1 MWRRRSTVSSD
12 WCDGL
17 ARLSHWLIR
26 PAVRGCPGD
35 PCFFRGEPAAARP
48 RAFHPGQPLPP
59 DIDDERLMQ
68 QRIYPQQWHNQH
80 IYPALDCPELEAD
93 MSLARA
99 NLAGLAGFIDGLD
112 QVLGNTDALP
122 DFLREVRLRAQ
133 RIRNIGW
140 NVAILAACKGSQ
152 DARDVLAKQLA
163 SRARALNA
171 DLFKTLAPVEDL
183 MLGLPEPEFERLM
196 QDPLLGEEDYR
207 LRHERRLQ
215 DQRLPVEAE
224 QLVIGLGTDGLHA
237 WGNLYN
243 DLVGKI
249 RLVIDGREMGLA
261 EASNLLSSPIRALR
275 REAFDAISAGW
286 EGEQE
291 TVAAILNALNGWRL
305 ELARQRGKQRVL
317 DALDLSCHQSH
328 IERTTLDTLMAETYN
343 ARGLGQ
349 RALGLMA
356 RQLGITDPGP
366 EDLFAPPPAAS
377 SREIPFEEAIEIIAA
392 AFARFDPEMGEFARM
407 MAEKGWID
415 AAPTPNRRTGA
426 YCTKFAEPV
435 EPRVFITYA
444 GTMDNV
450 ITLAHELGHAWHNWL
465 IRDLPMSQRSY
476 PMTLAETAS
485 IFAETL
491 VRSALFEQAQTPEQQ
506 QAIAWA
512 EADGAATFLVNIPAR
527 FDFEQALVAARGQGY
542 VSAQRL
548 KTMTDEAWG
557 RWYEESLVR
566 YHPLFWAAKAHFSI
580 AGLGFYNYPYLFG
593 YLFSLGVYQQ
603 LMSRQAAGETNV
615 AGAYRALLRDT
626 GRMSAEDL
634 VAKHLG
640 QDIREAAFWQ
650 GSMTL
655 VAAAVDR
662 FEQTCG

>member
-1 MWRRRSTVSSD
+1 
-12 WCDGL
+12 
-17 ARLSHWLIR
+17 
-26 PAVRGCPGD
+26 
-35 PCFFRGEPAAARP
+35 
-48 RAFHPGQPLPP
+48 
-59 DIDDERLMQ
+59 MQ
-68 QRIYPQQWHNQH
+68 QRVYPQQWQNQH
-80 IYPALDCPELEAD
+80 IYPSLDSSVLEAD

-99 NLAGLAGFIDGLD
+99 SLAELAVFIDGLGPLRD
-112 QVLGNTDALP
+112 QGAALQ
-122 DFLREVRLRAQ
+122 DGLRDGLREVRLRAR
-133 RIRNIGW
+133 RIREIGW
-140 NVAILAACKGSQ
+140 NIAVLAACTGSQ
-152 DARDVLAKQLA
+152 DARDPLAKQLA

-171 DLFKTLAPVEDL
+171 DLFKTLAPIEDL
-183 MLGLPEPEFERLM
+183 MLGLPEAEFGALM
-196 QDPLLGEEDYR
+196 QDPLLGEEEYR

-249 RLVIDGREMGLA
+249 RVQVAGQERGLA
-261 EASNLLSSPIRALR
+261 EASNLLSSPDRAQR
-275 REAFDAISAGW
+275 KEAFDAISAGW

-305 ELARQRGKQRVL
+305 ELARQRGKVRTL

-328 IERTTLDTLMAETYN
+328 IERATLDTLMRETWQ
-343 ARGLGQ
+343 ARHLGQ
-349 RALGLMA
+349 LALGLMA
-356 RQLGITDPGP
+356 RRLGIEELGP
-366 EDLFAPPPAAS
+366 EDLFAPPPAS
-377 SREIPFEEAIEIIAA
+377 SHRSIPFEEAIDIIAL
-392 AFARFDPEMGEFARM
+392 AFAGFDPEMGAFARM
-407 MAEKGWID
+407 MAECGWID

-426 YCTKFAEPV
+426 YCTKFADPV

-491 VRSALFEQAQTPEQQ
+491 VRSALFEQARSAEER

-527 FDFEQALVAARGQGY
+527 FDFEQALVAEREQGY
-542 VSAQRL
+542 VSSARL
-548 KTMTDEAWG
+548 KALTDEAWG
-557 RWYEESLVR
+557 RWYGKSLSR
-566 YHPLFWAAKAHFSI
+566 YHPMFWAAKAHFSI
-580 AGLGFYNYPYLFG
+580 AGFGFYNYPYLFG

-603 LMSRQAAGETNV
+603 LMSRKGAGEANV
-615 AGAYRALLRDT
+615 AEAYRALLRDT

-650 GSMTL
+650 GSLAL

-662 FEQTCG
+662 FEQTQS

>member
-1 MWRRRSTVSSD
+1 
-12 WCDGL
+12 
-17 ARLSHWLIR
+17 
-26 PAVRGCPGD
+26 
-35 PCFFRGEPAAARP
+35 
-48 RAFHPGQPLPP
+48 
-59 DIDDERLMQ
+59 
-68 QRIYPQQWHNQH
+68 
-80 IYPALDCPELEAD
+80 

-99 NLAGLAGFIDGLD
+99 SLAELSGFIEGLAGV
-112 QVLGNTDALP
+112 QGNQPARQ
-122 DFLREVRLRAQ
+122 DFLREVRLRAR
-133 RIRNIGW
+133 RIREIGW
-140 NVAILAACKGSQ
+140 NIAVLAACTGSQ
-152 DARDVLAKQLA
+152 DARDPLAKQLA

-171 DLFKTLAPVEDL
+171 DLFKTLAPIEDL
-183 MLGLPEPEFERLM
+183 MLGLPEAEFEQLM
-196 QDPLLGEEDYR
+196 QDPLLGEEEYR

-261 EASNLLSSPIRALR
+261 EASNLLSSPDRALR
-275 REAFDAISAGW
+275 KEAFDAISAGW

-305 ELARQRGKQRVL
+305 ELSRQRGKVRTL

-328 IERTTLDTLMAETYN
+328 IERATLDTLMQETWQ
-343 ARGLGQ
+343 ARHLGQ

-356 RQLGITDPGP
+356 RRLGIEELGP
-366 EDLFAPPPAAS
+366 EDLFAPPPAS
-377 SREIPFEEAIEIIAA
+377 SHRSIPFEEAIEIIAL
-392 AFARFDPEMGEFARM
+392 AFTGFDPEMGEFARM
-407 MAEKGWID
+407 MAERGWID

-426 YCTKFAEPV
+426 YCTKFADPV

-491 VRSALFEQAQTPEQQ
+491 VRSALFEQAQSAEER

-527 FDFEQALVAARGQGY
+527 FDFEQALVAEREQGY
-542 VSAQRL
+542 VSSARL
-548 KTMTDEAWG
+548 KALTDEAWG
-557 RWYEESLVR
+557 RWYEKSLSR
-566 YHPLFWAAKAHFSI
+566 YHPMFWAAKAHFSI
-580 AGLGFYNYPYLFG
+580 AGFGFYNYPYLFG

-603 LMSRQAAGETNV
+603 LISRQAAGEQDV
-615 AGAYRALLRDT
+615 AQAYRALLRDT
-626 GRMSAEDL
+626 GRMSAEEL
-634 VAKHLG
+634 VVKHLG

-650 GSMTL
+650 GSLAL
-655 VAAAVDR
+655 VAAVVDR
-662 FEQTCG
+662 FEQTLG

>member
-1 MWRRRSTVSSD
+1 
-12 WCDGL
+12 
-17 ARLSHWLIR
+17 
-26 PAVRGCPGD
+26 
-35 PCFFRGEPAAARP
+35 
-48 RAFHPGQPLPP
+48 
-59 DIDDERLMQ
+59 MQ
-68 QRIYPQQWHNQH
+68 QRVYPQQWQNQH
-80 IYPALDCPELEAD
+80 IYPSLDSSVLEAD

-99 NLAGLAGFIDGLD
+99 SLAELAVFIDGLGPLRD
-112 QVLGNTDALP
+112 QGAALQ
-122 DFLREVRLRAQ
+122 DGLRDGLREVRLRAR
-133 RIRNIGW
+133 RIREIGW
-140 NVAILAACKGSQ
+140 NIAVLAACTGSQ
-152 DARDVLAKQLA
+152 DARDPLAKQLA

-171 DLFKTLAPVEDL
+171 DLFKTLAPIEDL
-183 MLGLPEPEFERLM
+183 MLGLPEAEFGQLM
-196 QDPLLGEEDYR
+196 QDPLLGEEEYR

-249 RLVIDGREMGLA
+249 RVQVAGQERGLA
-261 EASNLLSSPIRALR
+261 EASNLLSSPDRAQR
-275 REAFDAISAGW
+275 KEAFDAISAGW

-305 ELARQRGKQRVL
+305 ELARQRGRVRTL

-328 IERTTLDTLMAETYN
+328 IERATLDTLMRETWQ
-343 ARGLGQ
+343 ARHLGQ

-356 RQLGITDPGP
+356 RRLGIEELGP
-366 EDLFAPPPAAS
+366 EDLFAPPPAS
-377 SREIPFEEAIEIIAA
+377 SHRSIPFEEAIEIIAL
-392 AFARFDPEMGEFARM
+392 AFAGFDPEMGAFARM
-407 MAEKGWID
+407 MAERGWID

-426 YCTKFAEPV
+426 YCTKFADPV

-491 VRSALFEQAQTPEQQ
+491 VRSALFEQARSAEER

-527 FDFEQALVAARGQGY
+527 FDFEQALVAEREQGY
-542 VSAQRL
+542 VSSARL
-548 KTMTDEAWG
+548 KALTDEAWG
-557 RWYEESLVR
+557 RWYEKSLGR
-566 YHPLFWAAKAHFSI
+566 YHPMFWAAKAHFSI
-580 AGLGFYNYPYLFG
+580 AGFGFYNYPYLFG

-603 LMSRQAAGETNV
+603 LMSRKGAGEANV
-615 AGAYRALLRDT
+615 AEAYRALLRDT

-650 GSMTL
+650 GSLAL

-662 FEQTCG
+662 FEQTQS

>member
-1 MWRRRSTVSSD
+1 
-12 WCDGL
+12 
-17 ARLSHWLIR
+17 
-26 PAVRGCPGD
+26 
-35 PCFFRGEPAAARP
+35 
-48 RAFHPGQPLPP
+48 
-59 DIDDERLMQ
+59 MQ
-68 QRIYPQQWHNQH
+68 QRVYPQQWQNQH
-80 IYPALDCPELEAD
+80 IYPSLDSSVLEAD

-99 NLAGLAGFIDGLD
+99 SLAELAVFIDGL
-112 QVLGNTDALP
+112 GPLP
-122 DFLREVRLRAQ
+122 DQGATLQDGLRDGLREVRLRAR
-133 RIRNIGW
+133 RIREIGW
-140 NVAILAACKGSQ
+140 NIAVLAACTGSQ
-152 DARDVLAKQLA
+152 DARDPLAKQLA

-171 DLFKTLAPVEDL
+171 DLFKTLAPIEDL
-183 MLGLPEPEFERLM
+183 MLGLPEAEFGALM
-196 QDPLLGEEDYR
+196 QDPLLGEEEYR

-249 RLVIDGREMGLA
+249 RVQVAGQERGLA
-261 EASNLLSSPIRALR
+261 EASNLLSSPDRAQR
-275 REAFDAISAGW
+275 KEAFDAISAGW

-305 ELARQRGKQRVL
+305 ELARQRGRVRTL

-328 IERTTLDTLMAETYN
+328 IERATLDTLMRETWQ
-343 ARGLGQ
+343 ARHLGQ

-356 RQLGITDPGP
+356 RRLGIEELGP
-366 EDLFAPPPAAS
+366 EDLFAPPPAS
-377 SREIPFEEAIEIIAA
+377 SHRSIPFEEAIEIIAL
-392 AFARFDPEMGEFARM
+392 AFAGFDPEMGAFARM
-407 MAEKGWID
+407 MAERGWID

-426 YCTKFAEPV
+426 YCTKFADPV

-491 VRSALFEQAQTPEQQ
+491 VRSALFEQARSAEER

-527 FDFEQALVAARGQGY
+527 FDFEQALVAEREQGY
-542 VSAQRL
+542 VSSARL
-548 KTMTDEAWG
+548 KALTDEAWG
-557 RWYEESLVR
+557 RWYEKSLGR
-566 YHPLFWAAKAHFSI
+566 YHPMFWAAKAHFSI
-580 AGLGFYNYPYLFG
+580 AGFGFYNYPYLFG

-603 LMSRQAAGETNV
+603 LMSRKGAGEANV
-615 AGAYRALLRDT
+615 AEAYRALLRDT

-650 GSMTL
+650 GSLAL
-655 VAAAVDR
+655 VAVVVDR
-662 FEQTCG
+662 FEQTQS

>member
-1 MWRRRSTVSSD
+1 MY
-12 WCDGL
+12 
-17 ARLSHWLIR
+17 
-26 PAVRGCPGD
+26 
-35 PCFFRGEPAAARP
+35 
-48 RAFHPGQPLPP
+48 
-59 DIDDERLMQ
+59 Q
-68 QRIYPQQWHNQH
+68 QLWNNDH
-80 IYPALDCPELEAD
+80 IYPGLDSPELEAD
-93 MSLARA
+93 MRAARHALEELASYM
-99 NLAGLAGFIDGLD
+99 AGLDGVRGD
-112 QVLGNTDALP
+112 DAALQ
-122 DFLREVRLRAQ
+122 DFLREVRLRA
-133 RIRNIGW
+133 RDIRHIGW
-140 NVAILAACKGSQ
+140 NVAILAACRGSQ
-152 DARDVLAKQLA
+152 DALDPQAKQLA

-183 MLGLPEPEFERLM
+183 MLALPEEEFAALM
-196 QDPLLGEEDYR
+196 VDPLLGEEAYR

-249 RLVIDGREMGLA
+249 RLTIDGREMGLA
-261 EASNLLSSPIRALR
+261 EASNLLSSPVRALR
-275 REAFDAISAGW
+275 LEAFDAISAGW
-286 EGEQE
+286 EDEQE
-291 TVAAILNALNGWRL
+291 TVAAILNAINGWRL
-305 ELARQRGKQRVL
+305 ELARQRGNTRLL

-328 IERTTLDTLMAETYN
+328 IERATLDALMSETWR

-349 RALGLMA
+349 RALELMA
-356 RQLGITDPGP
+356 ERLGLDDLGP
-366 EDLFAPPPAAS
+366 EDLFAPPPASS
-377 SREIPFEEAIEIIAA
+377 SRDIPFDEAIELIAD
-392 AFARFDPEMGEFARM
+392 AFSRFDPEMGAFARM
-407 MAEKGWID
+407 MAERGWID

-435 EPRVFITYA
+435 EPRVFVTYA

-450 ITLAHELGHAWHNWL
+450 ITLAHELGHAWHNWV

-491 VRSALFEQAQTPEQQ
+491 VRSALFEQAQSPEEQL
-506 QAIAWA
+506 AIAWA

-527 FDFEQALVAARGQGY
+527 FDFEQALVAERAQGY
-542 VSAQRL
+542 VSAERL
-548 KTMTDEAWG
+548 KTLTDEAWG
-557 RWYEESLVR
+557 RWYEGSLTR
-566 YHPLFWAAKAHFSI
+566 YHPMFWAAKAHFSI

-603 LMSRQAAGETNV
+603 LMSRKAAGEEGI
-615 AGAYRALLRDT
+615 AKAYRALLRDT

-650 GSMTL
+650 GSL
-655 VAAAVDR
+655 AQVAQAVER
-662 FEQTCG
+662 FAQLPA

>member
-1 MWRRRSTVSSD
+1 
-12 WCDGL
+12 
-17 ARLSHWLIR
+17 
-26 PAVRGCPGD
+26 
-35 PCFFRGEPAAARP
+35 
-48 RAFHPGQPLPP
+48 
-59 DIDDERLMQ
+59 MQ
-68 QRIYPQQWHNQH
+68 QRVYPQQWQNQH
-80 IYPALDCPELEAD
+80 IYPSLDSCVLEAD

-99 NLAGLAGFIDGLD
+99 SLAELSGFIEGLVGV
-112 QVLGNTDALP
+112 QGNQPARQ
-122 DFLREVRLRAQ
+122 DFLREVRLRAR
-133 RIRNIGW
+133 RIREIGW
-140 NVAILAACKGSQ
+140 NIAVLAACKGSQ
-152 DARDVLAKQLA
+152 DARDPLAKQLA

-171 DLFKTLAPVEDL
+171 DLFKTLAPIEDL
-183 MLGLPEPEFERLM
+183 MLGLPEAEFEQLM
-196 QDPLLGEEDYR
+196 QDPLLGEEEYR

-261 EASNLLSSPIRALR
+261 EASNLLSSPDRALR
-275 REAFDAISAGW
+275 KEAFDAISAGW

-305 ELARQRGKQRVL
+305 ELSRQRGKVRTL

-328 IERTTLDTLMAETYN
+328 IERATLDTLMQETWQ
-343 ARGLGQ
+343 ARHLGQ

-356 RQLGITDPGP
+356 RGLGIEELGP
-366 EDLFAPPPAAS
+366 EDLFAPPPAS
-377 SREIPFEEAIEIIAA
+377 SHRSIPFEEAIEIIAL
-392 AFARFDPEMGEFARM
+392 AFTGFDPEMGEFARM
-407 MAEKGWID
+407 MAERGWID

-426 YCTKFAEPV
+426 YCTKFADPV

-491 VRSALFEQAQTPEQQ
+491 VRSALFEQARSAEER

-527 FDFEQALVAARGQGY
+527 FAFEQTLVAEREQGY
-542 VSAQRL
+542 VSSARL
-548 KTMTDEAWG
+548 KALTDEAWG
-557 RWYEESLVR
+557 CWYEESLCR
-566 YHPLFWAAKAHFSI
+566 YHPMFWAAKAHFSI
-580 AGLGFYNYPYLFG
+580 AGFGFYNYPYLFG

-603 LMSRQAAGETNV
+603 LISRQAAGEQDV
-615 AGAYRALLRDT
+615 AQAYRALLRDT
-626 GRMSAEDL
+626 GRMSAEEL
-634 VAKHLG
+634 VVKHLG

-650 GSMTL
+650 GSLAL

-662 FEQTCG
+662 FEQTLS

>member
-1 MWRRRSTVSSD
+1 
-12 WCDGL
+12 
-17 ARLSHWLIR
+17 
-26 PAVRGCPGD
+26 
-35 PCFFRGEPAAARP
+35 
-48 RAFHPGQPLPP
+48 
-59 DIDDERLMQ
+59 MQ
-68 QRIYPQQWHNQH
+68 QRVYPQQWQNQH
-80 IYPALDCPELEAD
+80 IYPSLDSCVLEAD

-99 NLAGLAGFIDGLD
+99 SLAELSGFIEGLAGV
-112 QVLGNTDALP
+112 QGNQPARQ
-122 DFLREVRLRAQ
+122 DFLREVRLRAR
-133 RIRNIGW
+133 RIREIGW
-140 NVAILAACKGSQ
+140 NIAVLAACTGSQ
-152 DARDVLAKQLA
+152 DARDPLAKQLA
-163 SRARALNA
+163 SRARALNT
-171 DLFKTLAPVEDL
+171 DLFKTLSPIEDL
-183 MLGLPEPEFERLM
+183 MLGLPEAEFEQLM
-196 QDPLLGEEDYR
+196 QDSLLGEEAYR

-261 EASNLLSSPIRALR
+261 EASNLLSSPDRALR
-275 REAFDAISAGW
+275 KEAFDAISAGW

-305 ELARQRGKQRVL
+305 ELSRQRGKVRTL

-328 IERTTLDTLMAETYN
+328 IERVTLDTLMQETWQ
-343 ARGLGQ
+343 ARHLGQ

-356 RQLGITDPGP
+356 RRLGIEELGP
-366 EDLFAPPPAAS
+366 EDLFAPPPAS
-377 SREIPFEEAIEIIAA
+377 SHRSIPFEEAIEIIAL
-392 AFARFDPEMGEFARM
+392 AFTGFDPEMGEFARM
-407 MAEKGWID
+407 MAERGWID

-426 YCTKFAEPV
+426 YCTKFADPV

-491 VRSALFEQAQTPEQQ
+491 VRSALFEQAQSAEER

-527 FDFEQALVAARGQGY
+527 FAFEQTLVAEREQGY
-542 VSAQRL
+542 VSSARL
-548 KTMTDEAWG
+548 KALTDEAWG
-557 RWYEESLVR
+557 RWYEESLGR
-566 YHPLFWAAKAHFSI
+566 YHPMFWAAKAHFSI
-580 AGLGFYNYPYLFG
+580 AGFGFYNYPYLFG

-603 LMSRQAAGETNV
+603 LISRQAAGEQDV
-615 AGAYRALLRDT
+615 AQAYRALLRDT
-626 GRMSAEDL
+626 GRMSAEEL
-634 VAKHLG
+634 VVKHLG

-650 GSMTL
+650 GSLAL

-662 FEQTCG
+662 FEQTLS

>member
-1 MWRRRSTVSSD
+1 
-12 WCDGL
+12 
-17 ARLSHWLIR
+17 
-26 PAVRGCPGD
+26 
-35 PCFFRGEPAAARP
+35 
-48 RAFHPGQPLPP
+48 
-59 DIDDERLMQ
+59 MQ
-68 QRIYPQQWHNQH
+68 QRVYPQQWQNQH
-80 IYPALDCPELEAD
+80 IYPSLDSCVLEAD

-99 NLAGLAGFIDGLD
+99 SLAELSGFIEGLAGV
-112 QVLGNTDALP
+112 QGNQPARQ
-122 DFLREVRLRAQ
+122 DFLREVRLRAR
-133 RIRNIGW
+133 RIREIGW
-140 NVAILAACKGSQ
+140 NIAVLAACTGSQ
-152 DARDVLAKQLA
+152 DARDPLAKQLA

-171 DLFKTLAPVEDL
+171 DLFKTLAPIEDL
-183 MLGLPEPEFERLM
+183 MLGLPEAEFGQLM
-196 QDPLLGEEDYR
+196 QDPLLGEEEYR

-261 EASNLLSSPIRALR
+261 EASNLLSSPDRALR
-275 REAFDAISAGW
+275 KEAFDAISAGW

-305 ELARQRGKQRVL
+305 ELSRQRGKVRTL

-328 IERTTLDTLMAETYN
+328 IERVTLDTLMQETWQ

-356 RQLGITDPGP
+356 RRLGIEELGP
-366 EDLFAPPPAAS
+366 EDLFAPPPAS
-377 SREIPFEEAIEIIAA
+377 SHRSIPFEEAIEIIAL
-392 AFARFDPEMGEFARM
+392 AFTGFDPEMGEFARM
-407 MAEKGWID
+407 MAERGWID

-426 YCTKFAEPV
+426 YCTKFADPV

-491 VRSALFEQAQTPEQQ
+491 VRSALFEQARSAEER

-527 FDFEQALVAARGQGY
+527 FDFEQALVAEREQGY
-542 VSAQRL
+542 VSSARL
-548 KTMTDEAWG
+548 KALTDEAWG
-557 RWYEESLVR
+557 RWYEKSLSR
-566 YHPLFWAAKAHFSI
+566 YHPMFWAAKAHFSI
-580 AGLGFYNYPYLFG
+580 AGFGFYNYPYLFG

-603 LMSRQAAGETNV
+603 LISRQAAGEQDV
-615 AGAYRALLRDT
+615 AQAYRALLRDT
-626 GRMSAEDL
+626 GRMSAEEL
-634 VAKHLG
+634 VMKHLG

-650 GSMTL
+650 GSLAL

-662 FEQTCG
+662 FEQTLS

>member
-1 MWRRRSTVSSD
+1 
-12 WCDGL
+12 
-17 ARLSHWLIR
+17 
-26 PAVRGCPGD
+26 
-35 PCFFRGEPAAARP
+35 
-48 RAFHPGQPLPP
+48 
-59 DIDDERLMQ
+59 MQ
-68 QRIYPQQWHNQH
+68 QRVYPQQWQNQH
-80 IYPALDCPELEAD
+80 IYPSLDSSVLEAD

-99 NLAGLAGFIDGLD
+99 SLAELAVFIDGLGPLRD
-112 QVLGNTDALP
+112 QGAALQ
-122 DFLREVRLRAQ
+122 DGLRDGLREVRLRAR
-133 RIRNIGW
+133 RIREIGW
-140 NVAILAACKGSQ
+140 NIAVLAACTGSQ
-152 DARDVLAKQLA
+152 DARDPLAKQLA

-171 DLFKTLAPVEDL
+171 DLFKTLAPIEDL
-183 MLGLPEPEFERLM
+183 MLGLPEAEFGQLM
-196 QDPLLGEEDYR
+196 QDPLLGEEEYR

-249 RLVIDGREMGLA
+249 RVQVAGQERGLA
-261 EASNLLSSPIRALR
+261 EASNLLSSPDRAQR
-275 REAFDAISAGW
+275 KEAFDAISAGW

-305 ELARQRGKQRVL
+305 ELARQRGRVRTL

-328 IERTTLDTLMAETYN
+328 IERATLDTLMAETYN

-356 RQLGITDPGP
+356 RRLGIEELGP
-366 EDLFAPPPAAS
+366 EDLFAPPPAS
-377 SREIPFEEAIEIIAA
+377 SHRSIPFEEAIEIIAL
-392 AFARFDPEMGEFARM
+392 AFAGFDPEMGAFARM
-407 MAEKGWID
+407 MAERGWID

-426 YCTKFAEPV
+426 YCTKFADPV

-491 VRSALFEQAQTPEQQ
+491 VRSALFEQARNAEER

-527 FDFEQALVAARGQGY
+527 FDFEQALVAEREQGY
-542 VSAQRL
+542 VSSARL
-548 KTMTDEAWG
+548 KALTDEAWG
-557 RWYEESLVR
+557 RWYEKSLGR
-566 YHPLFWAAKAHFSI
+566 YHPMFWAAKAHFSI
-580 AGLGFYNYPYLFG
+580 AGFGFYNYPYLFG

-603 LMSRQAAGETNV
+603 LMSRKGAGEANV
-615 AGAYRALLRDT
+615 AEAYRALLRDT

-650 GSMTL
+650 GSLAL

-662 FEQTCG
+662 FEQTQS

>member
-1 MWRRRSTVSSD
+1 
-12 WCDGL
+12 
-17 ARLSHWLIR
+17 
-26 PAVRGCPGD
+26 
-35 PCFFRGEPAAARP
+35 
-48 RAFHPGQPLPP
+48 
-59 DIDDERLMQ
+59 MQ
-68 QRIYPQQWHNQH
+68 QRVYPQQWQNQH
-80 IYPALDCPELEAD
+80 IYPSLDSCVLEAD

-99 NLAGLAGFIDGLD
+99 SLAELSGFIEGLAGV
-112 QVLGNTDALP
+112 QGNQPARQ
-122 DFLREVRLRAQ
+122 DFLREVRLRAR
-133 RIRNIGW
+133 RIREIGW
-140 NVAILAACKGSQ
+140 NIAVLAACTGSQ
-152 DARDVLAKQLA
+152 DARDPLAKQLA

-171 DLFKTLAPVEDL
+171 DLFKTLAPIEDL
-183 MLGLPEPEFERLM
+183 MLGLPEAEFEQLM
-196 QDPLLGEEDYR
+196 QDPLLGEEEYR

-261 EASNLLSSPIRALR
+261 EASNLLSSPDRALR
-275 REAFDAISAGW
+275 KEAFDAISAGW

-305 ELARQRGKQRVL
+305 ELSRQRGKVRTL

-328 IERTTLDTLMAETYN
+328 IERVTLDTLMQETWQ

-356 RQLGITDPGP
+356 RRLGIEELGP
-366 EDLFAPPPAAS
+366 EDLFAPPPAS
-377 SREIPFEEAIEIIAA
+377 SHRSIPFEEAIEIIAL
-392 AFARFDPEMGEFARM
+392 AFTGFDPEMGEFARM
-407 MAEKGWID
+407 MAERGWID

-426 YCTKFAEPV
+426 YCTKFADPV

-491 VRSALFEQAQTPEQQ
+491 VRSALFEQARSAEER

-512 EADGAATFLVNIPAR
+512 EADGAATFLGNIPAR
-527 FDFEQALVAARGQGY
+527 LDCEQALVAEREQGY
-542 VSAQRL
+542 VSSARL
-548 KTMTDEAWG
+548 KALTDEAWG
-557 RWYEESLVR
+557 RWYEKSLSR
-566 YHPLFWAAKAHFSI
+566 YHPMFWAAKAHFSI
-580 AGLGFYNYPYLFG
+580 AGFGFYNYPYLFG

-603 LMSRQAAGETNV
+603 LISRQAAGEQDV
-615 AGAYRALLRDT
+615 AQAYRALLRDT
-626 GRMSAEDL
+626 GRMSAEEL
-634 VAKHLG
+634 VMKHLG

-650 GSMTL
+650 GSLAL

-662 FEQTCG
+662 FEQTLS

>member
-1 MWRRRSTVSSD
+1 
-12 WCDGL
+12 
-17 ARLSHWLIR
+17 
-26 PAVRGCPGD
+26 
-35 PCFFRGEPAAARP
+35 
-48 RAFHPGQPLPP
+48 
-59 DIDDERLMQ
+59 MQ
-68 QRIYPQQWHNQH
+68 QRVYPQQWQNQH
-80 IYPALDCPELEAD
+80 IYPSLDSSVLEAD

-99 NLAGLAGFIDGLD
+99 SLAELAVFIDGLGPLRD
-112 QVLGNTDALP
+112 QGAALQ
-122 DFLREVRLRAQ
+122 DGLRDGLREVRLRAR
-133 RIRNIGW
+133 RIREIGW
-140 NVAILAACKGSQ
+140 NIAVLAACTGSQ
-152 DARDVLAKQLA
+152 DARDPLAKQLA

-171 DLFKTLAPVEDL
+171 DLFKTLAPIEDL
-183 MLGLPEPEFERLM
+183 MLGLPEAEFGQLM
-196 QDPLLGEEDYR
+196 QDPLLGEEEYR

-249 RLVIDGREMGLA
+249 RVQVAGQERGLA
-261 EASNLLSSPIRALR
+261 EASNLLSSPDRAQR
-275 REAFDAISAGW
+275 KEAFDAISAGW

-305 ELARQRGKQRVL
+305 ELARQRGRVRTL

-328 IERTTLDTLMAETYN
+328 IERATLDTLMRETWQ
-343 ARGLGQ
+343 ARHLGQ

-356 RQLGITDPGP
+356 RRLGIEELGP
-366 EDLFAPPPAAS
+366 EDLFAPPPAS
-377 SREIPFEEAIEIIAA
+377 SHRSIPFEEAIEIIAL
-392 AFARFDPEMGEFARM
+392 AFAGFDPEMGAFARM
-407 MAEKGWID
+407 MAERGWID

-426 YCTKFAEPV
+426 YCTKFADPV

-491 VRSALFEQAQTPEQQ
+491 VRSALFEQARNAEER

-527 FDFEQALVAARGQGY
+527 FDFEQALVAEREQGY
-542 VSAQRL
+542 VSSARL
-548 KTMTDEAWG
+548 KALTDEAWG
-557 RWYEESLVR
+557 RWYEESLGR
-566 YHPLFWAAKAHFSI
+566 YHPMFWAAKAHFSI
-580 AGLGFYNYPYLFG
+580 AGFGFYNYPYLFG

-603 LMSRQAAGETNV
+603 LMSRKGAGEANV
-615 AGAYRALLRDT
+615 AEAYRALLRDT

-650 GSMTL
+650 GSLAL

-662 FEQTCG
+662 FEQTQS

>member
-1 MWRRRSTVSSD
+1 
-12 WCDGL
+12 
-17 ARLSHWLIR
+17 
-26 PAVRGCPGD
+26 
-35 PCFFRGEPAAARP
+35 
-48 RAFHPGQPLPP
+48 
-59 DIDDERLMQ
+59 MQ
-68 QRIYPQQWHNQH
+68 QPVYPQQWHNQH
-80 IYPALDCPELEAD
+80 IYPSLDSAMLEAD

-99 NLAGLAGFIDGLD
+99 SLDELTGFINGLGAVRE
-112 QVLGNTDALP
+112 QADALQ

-140 NVAILAACKGSQ
+140 NIAVLAASQGSQ
-152 DARDVLAKQLA
+152 DARDPLAKQLA

-171 DLFKTLAPVEDL
+171 DLFKALAPVEDL
-183 MLGLPEPEFERLM
+183 MLGLPASEFERLM

-215 DQRLPVEAE
+215 DQCLPVEAE

-249 RLVIDGREMGLA
+249 RLHIDGRERGLA
-261 EASNLLSSPIRALR
+261 EASNLLSSPERALR

-305 ELARQRGKQRVL
+305 ELARQRGKVRQL

-328 IERTTLDTLMAETYN
+328 IERATLDTMMAETYR

-356 RQLGITDPGP
+356 GKLGIDELGP
-366 EDLFAPPPAAS
+366 EDLFAPPPAS
-377 SREIPFEEAIEIIAA
+377 VSRTITFEEAIDIIAA
-392 AFARFDPEMGEFARM
+392 AFTRFDPEMGEFARM
-407 MAEKGWID
+407 MAERGWID

-491 VRSALFEQAQTPEQQ
+491 VRSALFEQAQTPEQR

-527 FDFEQALVAARGQGY
+527 FDFELALVAEREQGY
-542 VSAQRL
+542 VPAARL
-548 KTMTDEAWG
+548 KSLTDEAWG
-557 RWYEESLVR
+557 RWYEGSLAR
-566 YHPLFWAAKAHFSI
+566 YHPMFWAAKAHFSI
-580 AGLGFYNYPYLFG
+580 AGFGFYNYPYLFG
-593 YLFSLGVYQQ
+593 YLFSLGVYHQ
-603 LMSRQAAGETNV
+603 LMSRQAQGEANV
-615 AGAYRALLRDT
+615 AQAYRALLRDT

-650 GSMTL
+650 GSLAL

-662 FEQTCG
+662 FEQTQG

>member
-1 MWRRRSTVSSD
+1 MY
-12 WCDGL
+12 
-17 ARLSHWLIR
+17 
-26 PAVRGCPGD
+26 
-35 PCFFRGEPAAARP
+35 
-48 RAFHPGQPLPP
+48 Q
-59 DIDDERLMQ
+59 
-68 QRIYPQQWHNQH
+68 QQWNNDH
-80 IYPALDCPELEAD
+80 IYPGLDSPELEAD
-93 MSLARA
+93 MSAARHALDELASFM
-99 NLAGLAGFIDGLD
+99 AGLDGVRGD
-112 QVLGNTDALP
+112 GAALQ
-122 DFLREVRLRAQ
+122 DFLREVRLRS
-133 RIRNIGW
+133 RDIHNIGW
-140 NVAILAACKGSQ
+140 NVAILAACRGSQ
-152 DARDVLAKQLA
+152 DARDVQAKQLA

-183 MLGLPEPEFERLM
+183 MLALPEPEFEQLM
-196 QDPLLGEEDYR
+196 VDPLLGEEAYR
-207 LRHERRLQ
+207 LRHERRMQ

-224 QLVIGLGTDGLHA
+224 QLVIGLGTDGLHG

-243 DLVGKI
+243 DLLGKI

-261 EASNLLSSPIRALR
+261 EASNLLSSPLRALR

-291 TVAAILNALNGWRL
+291 TVAAIINALNGWRL
-305 ELARQRGKQRVL
+305 ELARQRGKTRLL

-328 IERTTLDTLMAETYN
+328 IERTTLDALMSETYR

-356 RQLGITDPGP
+356 ERLGLDELGP

-377 SREIPFEEAIEIIAA
+377 SCEIPFEEAIEIIAE
-392 AFARFDPEMGEFARM
+392 AFTRFDPEMGEFARM

-426 YCTKFAEPV
+426 YCTKFAAPV
-435 EPRVFITYA
+435 EPRVFVTYA

-465 IRDLPMSQRSY
+465 IRDLPMSQRRY

-491 VRSALFEQAQTPEQQ
+491 VRSALFEQAQTSEQKL
-506 QAIAWA
+506 AIAWA

-527 FDFEQALVAARGQGY
+527 FDFERALVVERAQGY
-542 VSAQRL
+542 VPAERL
-548 KTMTDEAWG
+548 KEMTDEVWG
-557 RWYEESLVR
+557 RWYEGRLTR
-566 YHPLFWAAKAHFSI
+566 YHPMFWAAKAHFSI
-580 AGLGFYNYPYLFG
+580 AGFGFYNYPYLFG

-603 LMSRQAAGETNV
+603 LMSRQAAGEENV
-615 AGAYRALLRDT
+615 AQAYRDLLRDT
-626 GRMSAEDL
+626 GRMSAEAL

-640 QDIREAAFWQ
+640 QNIGEAAFWQ
-650 GSMTL
+650 GSLAL

-662 FEQTCG
+662 FEQLSV

>member
-1 MWRRRSTVSSD
+1 
-12 WCDGL
+12 
-17 ARLSHWLIR
+17 
-26 PAVRGCPGD
+26 
-35 PCFFRGEPAAARP
+35 
-48 RAFHPGQPLPP
+48 
-59 DIDDERLMQ
+59 MQ
-68 QRIYPQQWHNQH
+68 QRVYPQQWQNQH
-80 IYPALDCPELEAD
+80 IYPSLDSSVLEAD

-99 NLAGLAGFIDGLD
+99 SLAELAVFIDGL
-112 QVLGNTDALP
+112 GPLP
-122 DFLREVRLRAQ
+122 DQGAALQDGLRDGLREVRLRAR
-133 RIRNIGW
+133 RIREIGW
-140 NVAILAACKGSQ
+140 NIAVLAACTGSQ
-152 DARDVLAKQLA
+152 DARDPLAKQLA

-171 DLFKTLAPVEDL
+171 DLFKTLAPIEDL
-183 MLGLPEPEFERLM
+183 MLGLPEAEFGQLM
-196 QDPLLGEEDYR
+196 QDPLLGEEEYR

-249 RLVIDGREMGLA
+249 RVQVAGQERGLA
-261 EASNLLSSPIRALR
+261 EASNLLSSPDRAQR
-275 REAFDAISAGW
+275 KEAFDAISAGW

-305 ELARQRGKQRVL
+305 ELSRQRGKVRTL

-328 IERTTLDTLMAETYN
+328 IERATLDTLMAETYN

-356 RQLGITDPGP
+356 RRLGIEELGP
-366 EDLFAPPPAAS
+366 EDLFAPPPAS
-377 SREIPFEEAIEIIAA
+377 SHRSIPFEEAIEIIAL
-392 AFARFDPEMGEFARM
+392 AFAGFDPEMGAFARM
-407 MAEKGWID
+407 MAERGWID

-426 YCTKFAEPV
+426 YCTKFADPV

-491 VRSALFEQAQTPEQQ
+491 VRSALFEQARSAEER

-527 FDFEQALVAARGQGY
+527 FDFEQALVAEREQGY
-542 VSAQRL
+542 VSSARL
-548 KTMTDEAWG
+548 KALTDEAWG
-557 RWYEESLVR
+557 RWYEKSLGR
-566 YHPLFWAAKAHFSI
+566 YHPMFWAAKAHFSI
-580 AGLGFYNYPYLFG
+580 AGFGFYNYPYLFG

-603 LMSRQAAGETNV
+603 LMSRKGAGEANV
-615 AGAYRALLRDT
+615 AEAYRALLRDT

-650 GSMTL
+650 GSLAL

-662 FEQTCG
+662 FEQTQS

>member
-1 MWRRRSTVSSD
+1 
-12 WCDGL
+12 
-17 ARLSHWLIR
+17 
-26 PAVRGCPGD
+26 
-35 PCFFRGEPAAARP
+35 
-48 RAFHPGQPLPP
+48 
-59 DIDDERLMQ
+59 MQ
-68 QRIYPQQWHNQH
+68 QRVYPQQWQNQH
-80 IYPALDCPELEAD
+80 IYPSLDSSVLEAD

-99 NLAGLAGFIDGLD
+99 SLAELALFIDGLPLRD
-112 QVLGNTDALP
+112 LDAAPQDGLR
-122 DFLREVRLRAQ
+122 DGLREVRLRAR
-133 RIRNIGW
+133 RIREIGW
-140 NVAILAACKGSQ
+140 NIAVLAACTGSQ
-152 DARDVLAKQLA
+152 DARDPLAKQLA

-171 DLFKTLAPVEDL
+171 DLFKTLAPIEDL
-183 MLGLPEPEFERLM
+183 MLGLPEAAFEQLM
-196 QDPLLGEEDYR
+196 QDSLLGEEEYR

-249 RLVIDGREMGLA
+249 RVQVAGQERGLA
-261 EASNLLSSPIRALR
+261 EASNLLSSPDRALR
-275 REAFDAISAGW
+275 KEAFDAISAGW

-305 ELARQRGKQRVL
+305 ELSRQRGRVRTL

-328 IERTTLDTLMAETYN
+328 IERATLDTLMQETWQ
-343 ARGLGQ
+343 ARHLGQ

-356 RQLGITDPGP
+356 RRLGIEELGP
-366 EDLFAPPPAAS
+366 EDLFAPPPAS
-377 SREIPFEEAIEIIAA
+377 SHRSIPFEEAIEIIAL
-392 AFARFDPEMGEFARM
+392 AFTGFDPEMGEFARM
-407 MAEKGWID
+407 MAERGWID

-426 YCTKFAEPV
+426 YCTKFADPV

-491 VRSALFEQAQTPEQQ
+491 VRSALFEQARSAEER

-527 FDFEQALVAARGQGY
+527 FAFEQALVAEREQGY
-542 VSAQRL
+542 VSSARL
-548 KTMTDEAWG
+548 KALTDEAWG
-557 RWYEESLVR
+557 RWYEQSLGR
-566 YHPLFWAAKAHFSI
+566 YHPMFWAAKAHFSI
-580 AGLGFYNYPYLFG
+580 AGFGFYNYPYLFG

-603 LMSRQAAGETNV
+603 LMSRQAAGEQDV
-615 AGAYRALLRDT
+615 AQAYRALLRDT
-626 GRMSAEDL
+626 GRMSAEAL

-650 GSMTL
+650 GSLAL
-655 VAAAVDR
+655 VAAAVER
-662 FEQTCG
+662 FEQTLG

>member
-1 MWRRRSTVSSD
+1 MY
-12 WCDGL
+12 
-17 ARLSHWLIR
+17 
-26 PAVRGCPGD
+26 
-35 PCFFRGEPAAARP
+35 
-48 RAFHPGQPLPP
+48 Q
-59 DIDDERLMQ
+59 
-68 QRIYPQQWHNQH
+68 QQWNNDH
-80 IYPALDCPELEAD
+80 IYPGLDSPELEAD
-93 MSLARA
+93 MRAARHALEELASYM
-99 NLAGLAGFIDGLD
+99 AGLDGVRGD
-112 QVLGNTDALP
+112 DAALL
-122 DFLREVRLRAQ
+122 DFLREVRLRT
-133 RIRNIGW
+133 RDIHNIGW
-140 NVAILAACKGSQ
+140 NMAILAACRGSQ
-152 DARDVLAKQLA
+152 HARDPQAKQLA
-163 SRARALNA
+163 SRARALIA

-183 MLGLPEPEFERLM
+183 MLALPEEEFAALM
-196 QDPLLGEEDYR
+196 RDPLLGEEAYR

-215 DQRLPVEAE
+215 DQRLPVAAE

-249 RLVIDGREMGLA
+249 RLTIDCREMGLA

-275 REAFDAISAGW
+275 LEAFDAISAGW

-305 ELARQRGKQRVL
+305 ELARQRGNTRLL

-328 IERTTLDTLMAETYN
+328 IERATLDALMSETWR

-356 RQLGITDPGP
+356 ERLGLDDLGP
-366 EDLFAPPPAAS
+366 EDLFAPPPASS
-377 SREIPFEEAIEIIAA
+377 SRDIPFDEAIELIAD
-392 AFARFDPEMGEFARM
+392 AFSRFDPEMGAFARM

-435 EPRVFITYA
+435 EPRVFVTYA

-450 ITLAHELGHAWHNWL
+450 ITLAHELGHAWHNWV
-465 IRDLPMSQRSY
+465 IRDLPMSQRRY

-491 VRSALFEQAQTPEQQ
+491 VRSALFEQAQSTEEQLV
-506 QAIAWA
+506 IAWA

-527 FDFEQALVAARGQGY
+527 FDFEQALVAERAQGY
-542 VSAQRL
+542 VSAERL
-548 KTMTDEAWG
+548 KALTDEAWG
-557 RWYEESLVR
+557 RWYEGSLTR
-566 YHPLFWAAKAHFSI
+566 YHPMFWAAKVHFSI
-580 AGLGFYNYPYLFG
+580 AGFGFYNYPYLFG

-603 LMSRQAAGETNV
+603 LMSRKAAGEEGV
-615 AGAYRALLRDT
+615 AEAYRALLRDT

-650 GSMTL
+650 GSL
-655 VAAAVDR
+655 AQVEQAVER
-662 FEQTCG
+662 FTQLPA

>member
-1 MWRRRSTVSSD
+1 
-12 WCDGL
+12 
-17 ARLSHWLIR
+17 
-26 PAVRGCPGD
+26 
-35 PCFFRGEPAAARP
+35 
-48 RAFHPGQPLPP
+48 
-59 DIDDERLMQ
+59 MQ
-68 QRIYPQQWHNQH
+68 ATRYLQQWHNHH
-80 IYPALDCPELEAD
+80 IYPALDSPELESD
-93 MSLARA
+93 MAEARAALAPLAALVA
-99 NLAGLAGFIDGLD
+99 NLADLAGEARQDC
-112 QVLGNTDALP
+112 
-122 DFLREVRLRAQ
+122 LREVRLRAR
-133 RIRNIGW
+133 RIRHIGW
-140 NVAILAACKGSQ
+140 NVAILAACRGSQ
-152 DARDVLAKQLA
+152 DARDTQAKQLA

-171 DLFKTLAPVEDL
+171 DLFKTLASVEDL
-183 MLGLPEPEFERLM
+183 MLALPEAEFGLLM
-196 QDPLLGEEDYR
+196 ADPLLGEEEYR

-215 DQRLPVEAE
+215 DQRLPVAAE

-261 EASNLLSSPIRALR
+261 EASNLLSSPLRSLR

-291 TVAAILNALNGWRL
+291 TVAAILNAINGWRL
-305 ELARQRGKQRVL
+305 ELSRQRGSERQL

-328 IERTTLDTLMAETYN
+328 IERATLDTLMSETWQ
-343 ARGLGQ
+343 ARTLGQ
-349 RALGLMA
+349 RALELMA
-356 RQLGITDPGP
+356 ARLGIDDPGA

-377 SREIPFEEAIEIIAA
+377 SREIPFEEAIELIAD
-392 AFARFDPEMGEFARM
+392 AFSRFDPEMGEFARM

-435 EPRVFITYA
+435 EPRVFVTYA

-450 ITLAHELGHAWHNWL
+450 ITLAHELGHAWHNWV

-491 VRSALFEQAQTPEQQ
+491 VRSALFEQAESPEEQL
-506 QAIAWA
+506 AIAWA

-527 FDFEQALVAARGQGY
+527 FDFERALVAEREHGY
-542 VSAQRL
+542 VAPARL
-548 KTMTDEAWG
+548 KALTDEAWG
-557 RWYEESLVR
+557 RWYEKSLCR
-566 YHPLFWAAKAHFSI
+566 YHPMFWAAKAHFSI

-593 YLFSLGVYQQ
+593 YLFSLGVYEQ
-603 LMSRQAAGETNV
+603 LMSRQAAGDDNV
-615 AGAYRALLRDT
+615 AQAYRDLLSDT
-626 GRMSAEDL
+626 GRMSAEAL

-640 QDIREAAFWQ
+640 QDIRQSAFWQ
-650 GSMTL
+650 GSL
-655 VAAAVDR
+655 AQVAQAVER
-662 FEQTCG
+662 FAQLPA

>member
-1 MWRRRSTVSSD
+1 
-12 WCDGL
+12 
-17 ARLSHWLIR
+17 
-26 PAVRGCPGD
+26 
-35 PCFFRGEPAAARP
+35 
-48 RAFHPGQPLPP
+48 
-59 DIDDERLMQ
+59 MQ
-68 QRIYPQQWHNQH
+68 QRVYPQQWQNQH
-80 IYPALDCPELEAD
+80 IYPSLDSSVLEAD

-99 NLAGLAGFIDGLD
+99 SLAELALFIDGLPLRD
-112 QVLGNTDALP
+112 LDAALQ
-122 DFLREVRLRAQ
+122 DGLREVRLRAR
-133 RIRNIGW
+133 RIREIGW
-140 NVAILAACKGSQ
+140 NIAVLAACTGSQ
-152 DARDVLAKQLA
+152 DARDPLAKQLA

-171 DLFKTLAPVEDL
+171 DLFKTLAPIEDL
-183 MLGLPEPEFERLM
+183 MLGLPEAEFEQLM
-196 QDPLLGEEDYR
+196 QDSLLGEEEYR

-249 RLVIDGREMGLA
+249 RVQVAGQERGLA
-261 EASNLLSSPIRALR
+261 EASNLLSSPDRALR
-275 REAFDAISAGW
+275 KEAFDAISAGW

-305 ELARQRGKQRVL
+305 ELSRQRGRVRTL

-328 IERTTLDTLMAETYN
+328 IERATLDTLMQETWQ
-343 ARGLGQ
+343 ARHLGQ

-356 RQLGITDPGP
+356 RRLGIEELGP
-366 EDLFAPPPAAS
+366 EDLFAPPPAS
-377 SREIPFEEAIEIIAA
+377 SHRSIPFEEAIEIIAL
-392 AFARFDPEMGEFARM
+392 AFTGFDPEMGAFARM
-407 MAEKGWID
+407 MAERGWID

-426 YCTKFAEPV
+426 YCTKFADPV

-491 VRSALFEQAQTPEQQ
+491 VRSALFEQARSAEER

-527 FDFEQALVAARGQGY
+527 FAFEQALVAEREQGY
-542 VSAQRL
+542 VSSARL
-548 KTMTDEAWG
+548 KALTDEAWG
-557 RWYEESLVR
+557 RWYEQSLGR
-566 YHPLFWAAKAHFSI
+566 YHPMFWAAKAHFSI
-580 AGLGFYNYPYLFG
+580 AGFGFYNYPYLFG

-603 LMSRQAAGETNV
+603 LMSRQAAGEQDV
-615 AGAYRALLRDT
+615 AQAYRALLRDT
-626 GRMSAEDL
+626 GRMSAEAL

-650 GSMTL
+650 GSLAL

-662 FEQTCG
+662 FEQTLG

>member
-1 MWRRRSTVSSD
+1 
-12 WCDGL
+12 
-17 ARLSHWLIR
+17 
-26 PAVRGCPGD
+26 
-35 PCFFRGEPAAARP
+35 
-48 RAFHPGQPLPP
+48 
-59 DIDDERLMQ
+59 MQ
-68 QRIYPQQWHNQH
+68 QTPYPQQWDNRH

-93 MSLARA
+93 MAQARTS
-99 NLAGLAGFIDGLD
+99 LD
-112 QVLGNTDALP
+112 QLTTFIGTLEQVKGQPDALQ
-122 DFLREVRLRAQ
+122 DFLREVRLRA
-133 RIRNIGW
+133 RHIRNIGW
-140 NVAILAACKGSQ
+140 NVAILAACRGSQ

-183 MLGLPEPEFERLM
+183 MLALPEAQFTLLM
-196 QDPLLGEEDYR
+196 QDPLLGEEAYR
-207 LRHERRLQ
+207 LRHERLLQ
-215 DQRLPVEAE
+215 DQRLPVAAE

-261 EASNLLSSPIRALR
+261 EASNLLSSPVRALR

-291 TVAAILNALNGWRL
+291 TVVAILNALNGWRL
-305 ELARQRGKQRVL
+305 ELSRQRGRNRQL

-328 IERTTLDTLMAETYN
+328 IERATLDTLMAQTYL

-356 RQLGITDPGP
+356 RRLGIEDMGA

-377 SREIPFEEAIEIIAA
+377 SREIPFEEAIVIIAE
-392 AFARFDPEMGEFARM
+392 AFARFDPEMGDFARM

-426 YCTKFAEPV
+426 YCTKFADPV
-435 EPRVFITYA
+435 EPRVFVTYA

-465 IRDLPMSQRSY
+465 IRDLPMSQRGY

-491 VRSALFEQAQTPEQQ
+491 VRRALLEQAQSPEEQL
-506 QAIAWA
+506 AIAWA

-527 FDFEQALVAARGQGY
+527 FDFERALVAARAQGY
-542 VSAQRL
+542 VPAGQL
-548 KTMTDEAWG
+548 KVMTDEAWG
-557 RWYEESLVR
+557 RWYEGSLCR
-566 YHPLFWAAKAHFSI
+566 YHPMFWAAKAHFSI

-603 LMSRQAAGETNV
+603 LMSRQGAGERNV
-615 AGAYRALLRDT
+615 AEAYRALLRDT
-626 GRMSAEDL
+626 GRMSAEEL

-640 QDIREAAFWQ
+640 QDIREPAFWQ
-650 GSMTL
+650 GSLAL

-662 FEQTCG
+662 FEQLAV

>member
-1 MWRRRSTVSSD
+1 MY
-12 WCDGL
+12 
-17 ARLSHWLIR
+17 
-26 PAVRGCPGD
+26 
-35 PCFFRGEPAAARP
+35 
-48 RAFHPGQPLPP
+48 Q
-59 DIDDERLMQ
+59 
-68 QRIYPQQWHNQH
+68 QQWNNDH
-80 IYPALDCPELEAD
+80 IYPGLDSTELEAD
-93 MSLARA
+93 MRAARHALEELASYM
-99 NLAGLAGFIDGLD
+99 AGLDGVRD
-112 QVLGNTDALP
+112 DDAALL
-122 DFLREVRLRAQ
+122 DFLREVRLRT
-133 RIRNIGW
+133 RDIHNIGW
-140 NVAILAACKGSQ
+140 NMAILAACRGSQ
-152 DARDVLAKQLA
+152 DARDPQAKQLA
-163 SRARALNA
+163 SRARALIA

-183 MLGLPEPEFERLM
+183 MLALPEEEFAALM
-196 QDPLLGEEDYR
+196 RDPLLGEEAYR

-215 DQRLPVEAE
+215 DQRLPVAAE

-249 RLVIDGREMGLA
+249 RLTIDGREMGLA

-275 REAFDAISAGW
+275 LEAFDAISAGW

-305 ELARQRGKQRVL
+305 ELARQRGNTRLL

-328 IERTTLDTLMAETYN
+328 IERATLDALMSEAWR

-349 RALGLMA
+349 RALELMA
-356 RQLGITDPGP
+356 ERLGLDDLGP
-366 EDLFAPPPAAS
+366 EDLFAPPPASS
-377 SREIPFEEAIEIIAA
+377 SRDIPFDEAIELIAD
-392 AFARFDPEMGEFARM
+392 AFSRFDPEMGAFARM

-435 EPRVFITYA
+435 EPRVFVTYA

-450 ITLAHELGHAWHNWL
+450 ITLAHELGHAWHNWV
-465 IRDLPMSQRSY
+465 IRDLPMSQRRY

-491 VRSALFEQAQTPEQQ
+491 VRSALFEQAQSTEEQLV
-506 QAIAWA
+506 IAWA

-527 FDFEQALVAARGQGY
+527 FDFERALVAERAQGY
-542 VSAQRL
+542 VPAERL
-548 KTMTDEAWG
+548 KALTDEAWG
-557 RWYEESLVR
+557 RWYEGSLTR
-566 YHPLFWAAKAHFSI
+566 YHPMFWAAKAHFSI
-580 AGLGFYNYPYLFG
+580 AGFGFYNYPYLFG

-603 LMSRQAAGETNV
+603 LTSRKAAGEGGV
-615 AGAYRALLRDT
+615 AEAYRALLRDT

-650 GSMTL
+650 GSL
-655 VAAAVDR
+655 AQVAQAVER
-662 FEQTCG
+662 FTQLPA

>member
-1 MWRRRSTVSSD
+1 
-12 WCDGL
+12 
-17 ARLSHWLIR
+17 
-26 PAVRGCPGD
+26 
-35 PCFFRGEPAAARP
+35 
-48 RAFHPGQPLPP
+48 
-59 DIDDERLMQ
+59 MQ
-68 QRIYPQQWHNQH
+68 QRAYPQQWHNQH
-80 IYPALDCPELEAD
+80 IYPSLDSSVLEAD

-99 NLAGLAGFIDGLD
+99 SLAELASFIEGLAAVRE
-112 QVLGNTDALP
+112 QADALR

-140 NVAILAACKGSQ
+140 NISVLAASQGSQ
-152 DARDVLAKQLA
+152 DARDALAKQLA

-183 MLGLPEPEFERLM
+183 MLGLPAAEFEQLM

-207 LRHERRLQ
+207 LRHERQLQ

-224 QLVIGLGTDGLHA
+224 QLVIGLGTDGLHG

-249 RLVIDGREMGLA
+249 RLTIAGQERGLA
-261 EASNLLSSPIRALR
+261 EASNLLSSPDRALR
-275 REAFDAISAGW
+275 REAFDAISAAW
-286 EGEQE
+286 AGEQE

-305 ELARQRGKQRVL
+305 ELARQRGKQRLL

-328 IERTTLDTLMAETYN
+328 IERATLDALMAETYQ

-349 RALGLMA
+349 RALTLMA
-356 RQLGITDPGP
+356 GKLGISDLGP
-366 EDLFAPPPAAS
+366 EDLFAPPPAAI
-377 SREIPFEEAIEIIAA
+377 SRVIPFEEAIELIAE

-407 MAEKGWID
+407 MAERGWID

-426 YCTKFAEPV
+426 YCTKFADPV

-491 VRSALFEQAQTPEQQ
+491 VRSALFEQADSPEQR

-527 FDFEQALVAARGQGY
+527 FDFERALVTAREQGY
-542 VSAQRL
+542 VSAERL
-548 KTMTDEAWG
+548 KAMTDEAWG
-557 RWYEESLVR
+557 RWYEGSLSR
-566 YHPLFWAAKAHFSI
+566 YHPMFWAAKAHFSI

-593 YLFSLGVYQQ
+593 YLFSLGVYHQ
-603 LMSRQAAGETNV
+603 LMSRKAAGEADV
-615 AGAYRALLRDT
+615 AQAYRALLRDT
-626 GRMSAEDL
+626 GRMSAEAL
-634 VAKHLG
+634 VEKHLG

-650 GSMTL
+650 GSLAL
-655 VAAAVDR
+655 VAEAVTR
-662 FEQTCG
+662 FEQTQG

>member
-1 MWRRRSTVSSD
+1 MY
-12 WCDGL
+12 
-17 ARLSHWLIR
+17 
-26 PAVRGCPGD
+26 
-35 PCFFRGEPAAARP
+35 
-48 RAFHPGQPLPP
+48 Q
-59 DIDDERLMQ
+59 
-68 QRIYPQQWHNQH
+68 QQWNNDH
-80 IYPALDCPELEAD
+80 IYPGLDSPELEAD
-93 MSLARA
+93 MRVARHALEELASYM
-99 NLAGLAGFIDGLD
+99 AGLDGVRD
-112 QVLGNTDALP
+112 DDAALL
-122 DFLREVRLRAQ
+122 DFLREVRLRT
-133 RIRNIGW
+133 RDIHNIGW
-140 NVAILAACKGSQ
+140 NMAILAACCGSQ
-152 DARDVLAKQLA
+152 DARDPQAKQLA

-183 MLGLPEPEFERLM
+183 MLALPEEEFAALM
-196 QDPLLGEEDYR
+196 SDPLLGEEAYR

-249 RLVIDGREMGLA
+249 RLTIDGREIGLA
-261 EASNLLSSPIRALR
+261 EASNLLSSPMRALR
-275 REAFDAISAGW
+275 LEAFDAISAGW

-305 ELARQRGKQRVL
+305 ELARQRGKTRVL

-328 IERTTLDTLMAETYN
+328 IERATLDALMSETWR

-349 RALGLMA
+349 RALELMA
-356 RQLGITDPGP
+356 ERLGLDDLGP
-366 EDLFAPPPAAS
+366 EDLFAPPPASS
-377 SREIPFEEAIEIIAA
+377 SRDIPFDEAIELIAD
-392 AFARFDPEMGEFARM
+392 AFSRFDPEMGAFARM

-435 EPRVFITYA
+435 EPRVFVTYA

-450 ITLAHELGHAWHNWL
+450 ITLAHELGHAWHNWV
-465 IRDLPMSQRSY
+465 IRDLPMSQRRY

-491 VRSALFEQAQTPEQQ
+491 VRSALFEQAQSPEEQL
-506 QAIAWA
+506 AIAWA

-527 FDFEQALVAARGQGY
+527 FDFEQALVAERAQGY
-542 VSAQRL
+542 VSAERL
-548 KTMTDEAWG
+548 KALTDEAWG
-557 RWYEESLVR
+557 RWYEGSLTR
-566 YHPLFWAAKAHFSI
+566 YHPMFWAAKAHFSI

-603 LMSRQAAGETNV
+603 LTSRKAAGEAGV
-615 AGAYRALLRDT
+615 AEAYRALLRDT

-650 GSMTL
+650 GSL
-655 VAAAVDR
+655 AQVAQAVER
-662 FEQTCG
+662 FTQLPA

>member
-1 MWRRRSTVSSD
+1 
-12 WCDGL
+12 
-17 ARLSHWLIR
+17 
-26 PAVRGCPGD
+26 
-35 PCFFRGEPAAARP
+35 
-48 RAFHPGQPLPP
+48 
-59 DIDDERLMQ
+59 MQ
-68 QRIYPQQWHNQH
+68 QRVYPQQWQNQH
-80 IYPALDCPELEAD
+80 IYPSLDSSVLEAD

-99 NLAGLAGFIDGLD
+99 SLAELAVFIDGLGPLRD
-112 QVLGNTDALP
+112 QGAALQ
-122 DFLREVRLRAQ
+122 DGLRDGLREVRLRAR
-133 RIRNIGW
+133 RIREIGW
-140 NVAILAACKGSQ
+140 NIAVLAACTGSQ
-152 DARDVLAKQLA
+152 DARDPLAKQLA

-171 DLFKTLAPVEDL
+171 DLFKTLAPIEDL
-183 MLGLPEPEFERLM
+183 MLGLPEAEFGQLM
-196 QDPLLGEEDYR
+196 QDPLLGEEEYR

-249 RLVIDGREMGLA
+249 RVQVAGQERGLA
-261 EASNLLSSPIRALR
+261 EASNLLSSPDRAQR
-275 REAFDAISAGW
+275 KEAFDAISAGW

-305 ELARQRGKQRVL
+305 ELARQRGRVRTL

-328 IERTTLDTLMAETYN
+328 IERATLDTLMRETWQ

-356 RQLGITDPGP
+356 RRLGIEELGP
-366 EDLFAPPPAAS
+366 EDLFAPPPAS
-377 SREIPFEEAIEIIAA
+377 SHRSIPFEEAIDIIAL
-392 AFARFDPEMGEFARM
+392 AFAGFDPEMGAFARM
-407 MAEKGWID
+407 MAERGWID

-426 YCTKFAEPV
+426 YCTKFADPV

-491 VRSALFEQAQTPEQQ
+491 VRSALFEQARSAEER

-527 FDFEQALVAARGQGY
+527 FDFEQALVAEREQGY
-542 VSAQRL
+542 VSSARL
-548 KTMTDEAWG
+548 KALTDEAWG
-557 RWYEESLVR
+557 RWYEKSLGR
-566 YHPLFWAAKAHFSI
+566 YHPMFWAAKAHFSI
-580 AGLGFYNYPYLFG
+580 AGFGFYNYPYLFG

-603 LMSRQAAGETNV
+603 LMSRKGAGEANV
-615 AGAYRALLRDT
+615 AEAYRALLRDT

-650 GSMTL
+650 GSLAL

-662 FEQTCG
+662 FEQTLG

>member
-1 MWRRRSTVSSD
+1 
-12 WCDGL
+12 
-17 ARLSHWLIR
+17 
-26 PAVRGCPGD
+26 
-35 PCFFRGEPAAARP
+35 
-48 RAFHPGQPLPP
+48 
-59 DIDDERLMQ
+59 MQ
-68 QRIYPQQWHNQH
+68 QRVYPQQWQNQH
-80 IYPALDCPELEAD
+80 IYPSLDSCVLEAD

-99 NLAGLAGFIDGLD
+99 SLAELSGFIEGLVGV
-112 QVLGNTDALP
+112 QGNQPARQ
-122 DFLREVRLRAQ
+122 DFLREVRLRAR
-133 RIRNIGW
+133 RIREIGW
-140 NVAILAACKGSQ
+140 NIAVLAVCTGSQ
-152 DARDVLAKQLA
+152 DARDPLAKQLA

-171 DLFKTLAPVEDL
+171 DLFKTLAPIEDL
-183 MLGLPEPEFERLM
+183 MLGLPEAEFEQLM
-196 QDPLLGEEDYR
+196 QDPLLGEEEYR

-261 EASNLLSSPIRALR
+261 EASNLLSSPDRALR
-275 REAFDAISAGW
+275 KEAFDAISAGW

-305 ELARQRGKQRVL
+305 ELSRQRGKVRTL

-328 IERTTLDTLMAETYN
+328 IERATLDTLMQETWQ
-343 ARGLGQ
+343 ARHLGQ

-356 RQLGITDPGP
+356 RRLGIEELGP
-366 EDLFAPPPAAS
+366 EDLFAPPPAS
-377 SREIPFEEAIEIIAA
+377 SYRNIPFEEAIEIIAL
-392 AFARFDPEMGEFARM
+392 AFTGFDPEMGEFARM
-407 MAEKGWID
+407 MAERGWID

-426 YCTKFAEPV
+426 YCTKFADPV

-491 VRSALFEQAQTPEQQ
+491 VRSALFEQAQSAEER

-527 FDFEQALVAARGQGY
+527 FAFEQALVAEREQGY
-542 VSAQRL
+542 VSSARL
-548 KTMTDEAWG
+548 KALTDEAWG
-557 RWYEESLVR
+557 RWYEESLGR
-566 YHPLFWAAKAHFSI
+566 YHPMFWAAKAHFSI
-580 AGLGFYNYPYLFG
+580 AGFGFYNYPYLFG

-603 LMSRQAAGETNV
+603 LISRQAAGEQDV
-615 AGAYRALLRDT
+615 AQAYRALLRDT
-626 GRMSAEDL
+626 GRMSAEEL
-634 VAKHLG
+634 VVKHLG

-650 GSMTL
+650 GSLAL

-662 FEQTCG
+662 FEQTLS

>member
-1 MWRRRSTVSSD
+1 
-12 WCDGL
+12 
-17 ARLSHWLIR
+17 
-26 PAVRGCPGD
+26 
-35 PCFFRGEPAAARP
+35 
-48 RAFHPGQPLPP
+48 
-59 DIDDERLMQ
+59 MQ
-68 QRIYPQQWHNQH
+68 QRVYPQQWQNQH
-80 IYPALDCPELEAD
+80 IYPSLDSCVLEAD

-99 NLAGLAGFIDGLD
+99 SLAELSGFIEGLAGV
-112 QVLGNTDALP
+112 QGNQPARQ
-122 DFLREVRLRAQ
+122 DFLREVRLRAR
-133 RIRNIGW
+133 RIREIGW
-140 NVAILAACKGSQ
+140 NIAVLAACTGSQ
-152 DARDVLAKQLA
+152 DARDPLAKQLA

-171 DLFKTLAPVEDL
+171 DLFKTLAPIEDL
-183 MLGLPEPEFERLM
+183 MLGLPEAEFEQLM
-196 QDPLLGEEDYR
+196 QDPLLGEEEYR

-261 EASNLLSSPIRALR
+261 EASNLLSSPDRALR
-275 REAFDAISAGW
+275 KEAFDAISAGW

-305 ELARQRGKQRVL
+305 ELSRQRGKVRTL

-328 IERTTLDTLMAETYN
+328 IERATLDTLMQETWQ
-343 ARGLGQ
+343 ARHLGQ

-356 RQLGITDPGP
+356 RRLGIEELGP
-366 EDLFAPPPAAS
+366 EDLFAPPPAS
-377 SREIPFEEAIEIIAA
+377 SHRSIPFEEAIEIIAL
-392 AFARFDPEMGEFARM
+392 AFTGFDPEMGEFARM
-407 MAEKGWID
+407 MAERGWID

-426 YCTKFAEPV
+426 YCTKFADPV

-491 VRSALFEQAQTPEQQ
+491 VRSALFEQARSAEER

-527 FDFEQALVAARGQGY
+527 FDFEQALVAEREQGY
-542 VSAQRL
+542 VSSARL
-548 KTMTDEAWG
+548 KALTDEAWG
-557 RWYEESLVR
+557 RWYEESLGR
-566 YHPLFWAAKAHFSI
+566 YHPMFWAAKAHFSI
-580 AGLGFYNYPYLFG
+580 AGFGFYNYPYLFG

-603 LMSRQAAGETNV
+603 LISRQAAGEQDV
-615 AGAYRALLRDT
+615 AQAYRALLRDT
-626 GRMSAEDL
+626 GRMSAEEL
-634 VAKHLG
+634 VVKHLG

-650 GSMTL
+650 GSLAL

-662 FEQTCG
+662 FEQTLS

>member
-1 MWRRRSTVSSD
+1 
-12 WCDGL
+12 
-17 ARLSHWLIR
+17 
-26 PAVRGCPGD
+26 
-35 PCFFRGEPAAARP
+35 
-48 RAFHPGQPLPP
+48 
-59 DIDDERLMQ
+59 MQ
-68 QRIYPQQWHNQH
+68 QRVYPQQWQNQH
-80 IYPALDCPELEAD
+80 IYPSLDSCVLEAD

-99 NLAGLAGFIDGLD
+99 SLAELSGFIEGLAGV
-112 QVLGNTDALP
+112 QGNQPARQ
-122 DFLREVRLRAQ
+122 DFLREVRLRAR
-133 RIRNIGW
+133 RIREIGW
-140 NVAILAACKGSQ
+140 NIAVLAACTGSQ
-152 DARDVLAKQLA
+152 DARDPLAKQLA

-171 DLFKTLAPVEDL
+171 DLFKTLAPIEDL
-183 MLGLPEPEFERLM
+183 MLGLPEAEFEQLM
-196 QDPLLGEEDYR
+196 QDPLLGEEEYR

-261 EASNLLSSPIRALR
+261 EASNLLSSPDRALR
-275 REAFDAISAGW
+275 KEAFDAISAGW

-305 ELARQRGKQRVL
+305 ELSRQRGKVRTL

-328 IERTTLDTLMAETYN
+328 IERVTLDTLMQETWQ

-356 RQLGITDPGP
+356 RRLGIEELGP
-366 EDLFAPPPAAS
+366 EDLFAPPPAS
-377 SREIPFEEAIEIIAA
+377 SHRSIPFEEAIEIIAL
-392 AFARFDPEMGEFARM
+392 AFTGFDPEMGEFARM
-407 MAEKGWID
+407 MAERGWID

-426 YCTKFAEPV
+426 YCTKFADPV

-491 VRSALFEQAQTPEQQ
+491 VRSALFEQARSAEER

-527 FDFEQALVAARGQGY
+527 FDFEQALVAEREQGY
-542 VSAQRL
+542 VSSARL
-548 KTMTDEAWG
+548 KALTDEAWG
-557 RWYEESLVR
+557 RWYEKSLSR
-566 YHPLFWAAKAHFSI
+566 YHPMFWAAKAHFSI
-580 AGLGFYNYPYLFG
+580 AGFGFYNYPYLFG

-603 LMSRQAAGETNV
+603 LISRQAAGEQDV
-615 AGAYRALLRDT
+615 AQAYRALLRDT
-626 GRMSAEDL
+626 GRMSAEEL
-634 VAKHLG
+634 VVKHLG

-650 GSMTL
+650 GSLAL

-662 FEQTCG
+662 FEQTLS

>member
-1 MWRRRSTVSSD
+1 MY
-12 WCDGL
+12 
-17 ARLSHWLIR
+17 
-26 PAVRGCPGD
+26 
-35 PCFFRGEPAAARP
+35 
-48 RAFHPGQPLPP
+48 Q
-59 DIDDERLMQ
+59 
-68 QRIYPQQWHNQH
+68 QQWNNDH
-80 IYPALDCPELEAD
+80 IYPGLDSPELEAD
-93 MSLARA
+93 MRVARHALEELASYM
-99 NLAGLAGFIDGLD
+99 AGLDGVRD
-112 QVLGNTDALP
+112 DDAALL
-122 DFLREVRLRAQ
+122 DFLREVRLRT
-133 RIRNIGW
+133 RDIHNIGW
-140 NVAILAACKGSQ
+140 NMAILAACCGSQ
-152 DARDVLAKQLA
+152 DARDPQAKQLA

-183 MLGLPEPEFERLM
+183 MLALPEEEFAALM
-196 QDPLLGEEDYR
+196 SDPLLGEEAYR

-249 RLVIDGREMGLA
+249 RLTIDGREIGLA
-261 EASNLLSSPIRALR
+261 EASNLLSSPMRALR
-275 REAFDAISAGW
+275 LEAFDAISAGW

-305 ELARQRGKQRVL
+305 ELARQRGKTRVL

-328 IERTTLDTLMAETYN
+328 IERATLDALMSETWR

-349 RALGLMA
+349 RALELMA
-356 RQLGITDPGP
+356 ERLGLDDLGP
-366 EDLFAPPPAAS
+366 EDLFAPPPASS
-377 SREIPFEEAIEIIAA
+377 SRDIPFDEAIELIAD
-392 AFARFDPEMGEFARM
+392 AFSRFDPEMGAFARM

-435 EPRVFITYA
+435 EPRVFVTYA

-450 ITLAHELGHAWHNWL
+450 ITLAHEMTHAWHNWV
-465 IRDLPMSQRSY
+465 IRDLPMSQRRY

-491 VRSALFEQAQTPEQQ
+491 VRSALFEQAQSPEEQL
-506 QAIAWA
+506 AIAWA

-527 FDFEQALVAARGQGY
+527 FDFEQALVAERAQGY
-542 VSAQRL
+542 VSAERL
-548 KTMTDEAWG
+548 KALTDEAWG
-557 RWYEESLVR
+557 RWYEGSLTR
-566 YHPLFWAAKAHFSI
+566 YHPMFWAAKAHFSI

-603 LMSRQAAGETNV
+603 LTSRKAAGEAGV
-615 AGAYRALLRDT
+615 AEAYRALLRDT

-650 GSMTL
+650 GSL
-655 VAAAVDR
+655 AQVAQAVER
-662 FEQTCG
+662 FTQLPA

>member
-1 MWRRRSTVSSD
+1 
-12 WCDGL
+12 
-17 ARLSHWLIR
+17 
-26 PAVRGCPGD
+26 
-35 PCFFRGEPAAARP
+35 
-48 RAFHPGQPLPP
+48 
-59 DIDDERLMQ
+59 MQ
-68 QRIYPQQWHNQH
+68 QRVYPQQWQNQH
-80 IYPALDCPELEAD
+80 IYPSLDSSVLEAD

-99 NLAGLAGFIDGLD
+99 SLAELAVFIDGLGPLRD
-112 QVLGNTDALP
+112 QGAALQ
-122 DFLREVRLRAQ
+122 DGLRDGLREVRLRAR
-133 RIRNIGW
+133 RIREIGW
-140 NVAILAACKGSQ
+140 NIAVLAACTGSQ
-152 DARDVLAKQLA
+152 DARDPLAKQLA

-171 DLFKTLAPVEDL
+171 DLFKTLAPIEDL
-183 MLGLPEPEFERLM
+183 MLGLPEAEFGQLM
-196 QDPLLGEEDYR
+196 QDPLLGEEEYR

-249 RLVIDGREMGLA
+249 RVQVAGQERGLA
-261 EASNLLSSPIRALR
+261 EASNLLSSPDRAQR
-275 REAFDAISAGW
+275 KEAFDAISAGW

-305 ELARQRGKQRVL
+305 ELARQRGRVRTL

-328 IERTTLDTLMAETYN
+328 IERATLDTLMRETWQ

-356 RQLGITDPGP
+356 RRLGIEELGP
-366 EDLFAPPPAAS
+366 EDLFAPPPAS
-377 SREIPFEEAIEIIAA
+377 SHRSIPFEEAIEIIAL
-392 AFARFDPEMGEFARM
+392 AFAGFDPEMGAFARM
-407 MAEKGWID
+407 MAERGWID

-426 YCTKFAEPV
+426 YCTKFADPV

-491 VRSALFEQAQTPEQQ
+491 VRSALFEQARSAEER

-527 FDFEQALVAARGQGY
+527 FDFEQALVAEREQGY
-542 VSAQRL
+542 VSSARL
-548 KTMTDEAWG
+548 KALTDEAWG
-557 RWYEESLVR
+557 RWYEESLGR
-566 YHPLFWAAKAHFSI
+566 YHPMFWAAKAHFSI
-580 AGLGFYNYPYLFG
+580 AGFGFYNYPYLFG

-603 LMSRQAAGETNV
+603 LMSRKGAGEVNV
-615 AGAYRALLRDT
+615 AEAYRALLRDT

-650 GSMTL
+650 GSLAL

-662 FEQTCG
+662 FEQTQS

>member
-1 MWRRRSTVSSD
+1 
-12 WCDGL
+12 
-17 ARLSHWLIR
+17 
-26 PAVRGCPGD
+26 
-35 PCFFRGEPAAARP
+35 
-48 RAFHPGQPLPP
+48 
-59 DIDDERLMQ
+59 MQ
-68 QRIYPQQWHNQH
+68 QRVYPQQWQNQH
-80 IYPALDCPELEAD
+80 IYPSLDSSVLEAD

-99 NLAGLAGFIDGLD
+99 SLAELAVFIDGLGPLRD
-112 QVLGNTDALP
+112 QGAALQ
-122 DFLREVRLRAQ
+122 DGLRDGLREVRLRAR
-133 RIRNIGW
+133 RIREIGW
-140 NVAILAACKGSQ
+140 NIAVLAACTGSQ
-152 DARDVLAKQLA
+152 DARDPLAKQLA

-171 DLFKTLAPVEDL
+171 DLFKTLAPIEDL
-183 MLGLPEPEFERLM
+183 MLGLPEAEFGQLM
-196 QDPLLGEEDYR
+196 QDPLLGEEEYR

-249 RLVIDGREMGLA
+249 RVQVAGQERGLA
-261 EASNLLSSPIRALR
+261 EASNLLSSPDRAQR
-275 REAFDAISAGW
+275 KEAFDAISAGW

-305 ELARQRGKQRVL
+305 ELARQRGRVRTL

-328 IERTTLDTLMAETYN
+328 IERATLDTLMRETWQ

-356 RQLGITDPGP
+356 RRLGIEELGP
-366 EDLFAPPPAAS
+366 EDLFAPPPAS
-377 SREIPFEEAIEIIAA
+377 SHRSIPFEEAIEIIAL
-392 AFARFDPEMGEFARM
+392 AFAGFDPEMGAFARM
-407 MAEKGWID
+407 MAERGWID

-426 YCTKFAEPV
+426 YCTKFADPV

-491 VRSALFEQAQTPEQQ
+491 VRSALFEQARSAEER

-527 FDFEQALVAARGQGY
+527 FDFEQALVAEREQGY
-542 VSAQRL
+542 VSSARL
-548 KTMTDEAWG
+548 KALTDEAWG
-557 RWYEESLVR
+557 RWYEESLGR
-566 YHPLFWAAKAHFSI
+566 YHPMFWAAKAHFSI
-580 AGLGFYNYPYLFG
+580 AGFGFYNYPYLFG

-603 LMSRQAAGETNV
+603 LMSRKGAGEANV
-615 AGAYRALLRDT
+615 AEAYRALLRDT

-650 GSMTL
+650 GSLAL

-662 FEQTCG
+662 FEQTQS

>member
-1 MWRRRSTVSSD
+1 
-12 WCDGL
+12 
-17 ARLSHWLIR
+17 
-26 PAVRGCPGD
+26 
-35 PCFFRGEPAAARP
+35 
-48 RAFHPGQPLPP
+48 
-59 DIDDERLMQ
+59 MQ
-68 QRIYPQQWHNQH
+68 QRVYPQQWQNQH
-80 IYPALDCPELEAD
+80 IYPSLDSCVLEAD

-99 NLAGLAGFIDGLD
+99 SLAELSGFIEGLVGV
-112 QVLGNTDALP
+112 QGNQPARQ
-122 DFLREVRLRAQ
+122 DFLREVRLRAR
-133 RIRNIGW
+133 RIREIGW
-140 NVAILAACKGSQ
+140 NIAVLAACTGSQ
-152 DARDVLAKQLA
+152 DARDPLAKQLA

-171 DLFKTLAPVEDL
+171 DLFKTLAPIEDL
-183 MLGLPEPEFERLM
+183 MLGLPEAEFEQLM
-196 QDPLLGEEDYR
+196 QDPLLGEEEYR

-261 EASNLLSSPIRALR
+261 EASNLLSSPDRALR
-275 REAFDAISAGW
+275 KEAFDAISAGW

-305 ELARQRGKQRVL
+305 ELSRQRGKVRTL

-328 IERTTLDTLMAETYN
+328 IERATLDTLMQETWQ
-343 ARGLGQ
+343 ARHLGQ

-356 RQLGITDPGP
+356 RGLGIEELGP
-366 EDLFAPPPAAS
+366 EDLFAPPPAS
-377 SREIPFEEAIEIIAA
+377 SHRSIPFEEAIEIIAL
-392 AFARFDPEMGEFARM
+392 AFTGFDPEMGEFARM
-407 MAEKGWID
+407 MAERGWID

-426 YCTKFAEPV
+426 YCTKFADPV

-491 VRSALFEQAQTPEQQ
+491 VRSALFEQARSAEER

-527 FDFEQALVAARGQGY
+527 FDFEQALVAEREQGY
-542 VSAQRL
+542 VSSARL
-548 KTMTDEAWG
+548 KALTDEAWG
-557 RWYEESLVR
+557 RWYEESLGR
-566 YHPLFWAAKAHFSI
+566 YHPMFWAAKAHFSI
-580 AGLGFYNYPYLFG
+580 AGFGFYNYPYLFG

-603 LMSRQAAGETNV
+603 LISRQAAGEQDV
-615 AGAYRALLRDT
+615 AQAYRALLRDT
-626 GRMSAEDL
+626 GRMSAEEL
-634 VAKHLG
+634 VVKHLG

-650 GSMTL
+650 GSLAL

-662 FEQTCG
+662 FEQTLS

>member
-1 MWRRRSTVSSD
+1 
-12 WCDGL
+12 
-17 ARLSHWLIR
+17 
-26 PAVRGCPGD
+26 
-35 PCFFRGEPAAARP
+35 
-48 RAFHPGQPLPP
+48 
-59 DIDDERLMQ
+59 MQ
-68 QRIYPQQWHNQH
+68 QRVYPQQWQNQH
-80 IYPALDCPELEAD
+80 IYPSLDSSVLEAD

-99 NLAGLAGFIDGLD
+99 SLAELAVFIDGLGQLRD
-112 QVLGNTDALP
+112 QGAALQ
-122 DFLREVRLRAQ
+122 DGLRDGLREVRLRAR
-133 RIRNIGW
+133 RIREIGW
-140 NVAILAACKGSQ
+140 NIAVLAACTGSQ
-152 DARDVLAKQLA
+152 DARDPLAKQLA

-171 DLFKTLAPVEDL
+171 DLFKTLAPIEDL
-183 MLGLPEPEFERLM
+183 MLGLPEAEFGQLM
-196 QDPLLGEEDYR
+196 QDPLLGEEEYR

-249 RLVIDGREMGLA
+249 RVQVAGQERGLA
-261 EASNLLSSPIRALR
+261 EASNLLSSPDRAQR
-275 REAFDAISAGW
+275 KEAFDAISAGW

-305 ELARQRGKQRVL
+305 ELSRQRGRVRTL

-328 IERTTLDTLMAETYN
+328 IERATLDTLMRETWQ

-356 RQLGITDPGP
+356 RRLGIDELGP
-366 EDLFAPPPAAS
+366 EDLFAPPPAS
-377 SREIPFEEAIEIIAA
+377 SHRSIPFEEAIEIIAL
-392 AFARFDPEMGEFARM
+392 AFAGFDPEMGAFARM
-407 MAEKGWID
+407 MAERGWID

-426 YCTKFAEPV
+426 YCTKFADPV

-491 VRSALFEQAQTPEQQ
+491 VRSALFEQARNAEER

-527 FDFEQALVAARGQGY
+527 FDFEQALVAEREQGY
-542 VSAQRL
+542 VSSARL
-548 KTMTDEAWG
+548 KALTDEAWG
-557 RWYEESLVR
+557 RWYEKSLGR
-566 YHPLFWAAKAHFSI
+566 YHPMFWAAKAHFSI
-580 AGLGFYNYPYLFG
+580 AGFGFYNYPYLFG

-603 LMSRQAAGETNV
+603 LMSRKGAGEANV
-615 AGAYRALLRDT
+615 AEAYRALLRDT

-650 GSMTL
+650 GSLAL

-662 FEQTCG
+662 FEQTQS

>member
-1 MWRRRSTVSSD
+1 MY
-12 WCDGL
+12 
-17 ARLSHWLIR
+17 
-26 PAVRGCPGD
+26 
-35 PCFFRGEPAAARP
+35 
-48 RAFHPGQPLPP
+48 Q
-59 DIDDERLMQ
+59 
-68 QRIYPQQWHNQH
+68 QQWNNDH
-80 IYPALDCPELEAD
+80 IYPGLDSPELEAD
-93 MSLARA
+93 MRAARHALEELASYM
-99 NLAGLAGFIDGLD
+99 AGLDGVRD
-112 QVLGNTDALP
+112 DDAALL
-122 DFLREVRLRAQ
+122 DFLREVRLRT
-133 RIRNIGW
+133 RDIHNIGW
-140 NVAILAACKGSQ
+140 NMAILAACRGSQ
-152 DARDVLAKQLA
+152 DARDPQAKQLA
-163 SRARALNA
+163 SRARTLIA

-183 MLGLPEPEFERLM
+183 MLALPEEEFAALM
-196 QDPLLGEEDYR
+196 VDPLLGEEAYR

-249 RLVIDGREMGLA
+249 RLTIDGREMGLA
-261 EASNLLSSPIRALR
+261 EASNLLSSPVRALR
-275 REAFDAISAGW
+275 LEAFDAISAGW

-305 ELARQRGKQRVL
+305 ELARQRGNTRLL

-328 IERTTLDTLMAETYN
+328 IERATLDALMSETWR

-349 RALGLMA
+349 RALELMA
-356 RQLGITDPGP
+356 ERLGLDDLGP
-366 EDLFAPPPAAS
+366 EDLFAPPPASS
-377 SREIPFEEAIEIIAA
+377 SRDIPFDEAIELIAD
-392 AFARFDPEMGEFARM
+392 AFSRFDPEMGAFARM

-435 EPRVFITYA
+435 EPRVFVTYA

-450 ITLAHELGHAWHNWL
+450 ITLAHELGHAWHNWV

-491 VRSALFEQAQTPEQQ
+491 VRSALFEQAQSSEEQ

-527 FDFEQALVAARGQGY
+527 FDFERALVAERASGY
-542 VSAQRL
+542 VSPARL
-548 KTMTDEAWG
+548 KALTDEAWG
-557 RWYEESLVR
+557 RWYEQSLCR

-603 LMSRQAAGETNV
+603 LTSRKAAGEAGV
-615 AGAYRALLRDT
+615 AEAYRALLRDT

-650 GSMTL
+650 GSL
-655 VAAAVDR
+655 AQVAQAVER
-662 FEQTCG
+662 FAQLPA

>member
-1 MWRRRSTVSSD
+1 
-12 WCDGL
+12 
-17 ARLSHWLIR
+17 
-26 PAVRGCPGD
+26 
-35 PCFFRGEPAAARP
+35 
-48 RAFHPGQPLPP
+48 
-59 DIDDERLMQ
+59 MQ
-68 QRIYPQQWHNQH
+68 QRVYPQQWQNQH
-80 IYPALDCPELEAD
+80 IYPSLDSSVLEAD

-99 NLAGLAGFIDGLD
+99 SLAELAVFIDGLGPLRD
-112 QVLGNTDALP
+112 QGAALQ
-122 DFLREVRLRAQ
+122 DGLRDGLREVRLRAR
-133 RIRNIGW
+133 RIREIGW
-140 NVAILAACKGSQ
+140 NIAVLAACTGSQ
-152 DARDVLAKQLA
+152 DARDPLAKQLA

-171 DLFKTLAPVEDL
+171 DLFKTLAPIEDL
-183 MLGLPEPEFERLM
+183 MLGLPEAEFGQLM
-196 QDPLLGEEDYR
+196 QDPLLGEEEYR

-249 RLVIDGREMGLA
+249 RVQVAGQERGLA
-261 EASNLLSSPIRALR
+261 EASNLLSSPDRAQR
-275 REAFDAISAGW
+275 KEAFDAISAGW

-305 ELARQRGKQRVL
+305 ELSRQRGRVRTL

-328 IERTTLDTLMAETYN
+328 IERATLDTLMRETWQ

-356 RQLGITDPGP
+356 RRLGIDELGP
-366 EDLFAPPPAAS
+366 EDLFAPPPAS
-377 SREIPFEEAIEIIAA
+377 SHRSIPFEEAIEIIAL
-392 AFARFDPEMGEFARM
+392 AFAGFDPEMGAFARM
-407 MAEKGWID
+407 MAERGWID

-426 YCTKFAEPV
+426 YCTKFADPV

-491 VRSALFEQAQTPEQQ
+491 VRSALFEQARNAEER

-527 FDFEQALVAARGQGY
+527 FDFEQALVAEREQGY
-542 VSAQRL
+542 VSSARL
-548 KTMTDEAWG
+548 KALTDEAWG
-557 RWYEESLVR
+557 RWYEKSLGR
-566 YHPLFWAAKAHFSI
+566 YHPMFWAAKAHFSI
-580 AGLGFYNYPYLFG
+580 AGFGFYNYPYLFG

-603 LMSRQAAGETNV
+603 LMSRKGAGEANV
-615 AGAYRALLRDT
+615 AEAYRALLRDT

-650 GSMTL
+650 GSLAL

-662 FEQTCG
+662 FEQTQS

>member
-1 MWRRRSTVSSD
+1 
-12 WCDGL
+12 
-17 ARLSHWLIR
+17 
-26 PAVRGCPGD
+26 
-35 PCFFRGEPAAARP
+35 
-48 RAFHPGQPLPP
+48 
-59 DIDDERLMQ
+59 MQ
-68 QRIYPQQWHNQH
+68 QRVYPQQWQNQH
-80 IYPALDCPELEAD
+80 IYPSLDSCVLEAD

-99 NLAGLAGFIDGLD
+99 SLAELSGFIEGLAGV
-112 QVLGNTDALP
+112 QGNQPARQ
-122 DFLREVRLRAQ
+122 DFLREVRLRAR
-133 RIRNIGW
+133 RIREIGW
-140 NVAILAACKGSQ
+140 NIAVLAACTGSQ
-152 DARDVLAKQLA
+152 DARDPLAKQLA

-171 DLFKTLAPVEDL
+171 DLFKTLAPIEDL
-183 MLGLPEPEFERLM
+183 MLGLPEAEFEQLM
-196 QDPLLGEEDYR
+196 QDPLLGEEEYR

-261 EASNLLSSPIRALR
+261 EASNLLSSPDRALR
-275 REAFDAISAGW
+275 KEAFDAISAGW

-305 ELARQRGKQRVL
+305 ELSRQRGKVRTL

-328 IERTTLDTLMAETYN
+328 IERVTLDTLMQETWQ
-343 ARGLGQ
+343 ARQLGQ

-356 RQLGITDPGP
+356 RRLGIEELGP
-366 EDLFAPPPAAS
+366 EDLFAPPPAS
-377 SREIPFEEAIEIIAA
+377 SHRSIPFEEAIEIIAL
-392 AFARFDPEMGEFARM
+392 AFTGFDPEMGEFARM
-407 MAEKGWID
+407 MAERGWID

-426 YCTKFAEPV
+426 YCTKFADPV

-491 VRSALFEQAQTPEQQ
+491 VRSALFEQARSAEER

-527 FDFEQALVAARGQGY
+527 FDFEQALVAEREQGY
-542 VSAQRL
+542 VSSARL
-548 KTMTDEAWG
+548 KALTDEAWG
-557 RWYEESLVR
+557 RWYEKSLGR
-566 YHPLFWAAKAHFSI
+566 YHPMFWAAKAHFSI
-580 AGLGFYNYPYLFG
+580 AGFGFYNYPYLFG

-603 LMSRQAAGETNV
+603 LISRQAAGEQDV
-615 AGAYRALLRDT
+615 AQAYRALLRDT
-626 GRMSAEDL
+626 GRMSAEEL
-634 VAKHLG
+634 VMKHLG

-650 GSMTL
+650 GSLAL

-662 FEQTCG
+662 FEQTLS

>member
-1 MWRRRSTVSSD
+1 
-12 WCDGL
+12 
-17 ARLSHWLIR
+17 
-26 PAVRGCPGD
+26 
-35 PCFFRGEPAAARP
+35 
-48 RAFHPGQPLPP
+48 
-59 DIDDERLMQ
+59 MQ
-68 QRIYPQQWHNQH
+68 QRVYPQQWQNQH
-80 IYPALDCPELEAD
+80 IYPSLDSSVLEAD

-99 NLAGLAGFIDGLD
+99 SLAELAVFIDGLGPLRD
-112 QVLGNTDALP
+112 QGAALQ
-122 DFLREVRLRAQ
+122 DGLREVRLRAR
-133 RIRNIGW
+133 RIREIGW
-140 NVAILAACKGSQ
+140 NIAVLAACTGSQ
-152 DARDVLAKQLA
+152 DARDPLAKQLA

-171 DLFKTLAPVEDL
+171 DLFKTLAPIEDL
-183 MLGLPEPEFERLM
+183 MLGLPEAEFGALM
-196 QDPLLGEEDYR
+196 QDPLLGEEEYR

-249 RLVIDGREMGLA
+249 RVQVAGQERGLA
-261 EASNLLSSPIRALR
+261 EASNLLSSPDRAQR
-275 REAFDAISAGW
+275 KEAFDAISAGW

-305 ELARQRGKQRVL
+305 ELARQRGRVRTL

-328 IERTTLDTLMAETYN
+328 IERATLDTLMRETWQ

-356 RQLGITDPGP
+356 RRLVIEELGP
-366 EDLFAPPPAAS
+366 EDLFAPPPAS
-377 SREIPFEEAIEIIAA
+377 SHRSIPFEEAIEIIAL
-392 AFARFDPEMGEFARM
+392 AFAGFDPEMGAFARM
-407 MAEKGWID
+407 MAERGWID

-426 YCTKFAEPV
+426 YCTKFADPV

-491 VRSALFEQAQTPEQQ
+491 VRSALFEQARSAEER

-527 FDFEQALVAARGQGY
+527 FDFEQALVAEREQGY
-542 VSAQRL
+542 VSSARL
-548 KTMTDEAWG
+548 KALTDEAWG
-557 RWYEESLVR
+557 RWYEKSLGR
-566 YHPLFWAAKAHFSI
+566 YHPMFWAAKAHFSI
-580 AGLGFYNYPYLFG
+580 AGFGFYNYPYLFG
-593 YLFSLGVYQQ
+593 YLFSLGVYKQ
-603 LMSRQAAGETNV
+603 LMSRKGAGEANV
-615 AGAYRALLRDT
+615 AEAYRALLRDT

-650 GSMTL
+650 GSLAL

-662 FEQTCG
+662 FEQTQS